1 MLFSQRQGLTPT
13 LKDLQTEEV
22 DGELLNRLWNAL
34 TVYYWENFHGPAGY
48 DNIKQSNFE
57 LFLFDY
63 WHFFFKW
70 PVDKMP
76 ELFYH
81 VRPILR
87 EQFFAFPWFRVYDF
101 IEFTIAH
108 SDNFH
113 QIYLCRASGAG
124 S

>member
-63 WHFFFKW
+63 WTQGFFSESSKFGYFEGCLFFNTHDFGRKTALFK
-70 PVDKMP
+70 KTP
-76 ELFYH
+76 ESSHY
-81 VRPILR
+81 
-87 EQFFAFPWFRVYDF
+87 
-101 IEFTIAH
+101 
-108 SDNFH
+108 
-113 QIYLCRASGAG
+113 
-124 S
+124 